1 MSTNTIANNEKKYFS
16 GNKFLF
22 YDFAT
27 YLFKKYKG
35 CRINGQPHYFNGEF
49 YQLLDINTLN
59 QITLA
64 ELPNLSIKQN
74 NEVFHK
80 LKALCSRN
88 VKDEAGSKY
97 IGVKN
102 GVFNLETKQLEPFSE
117 HLVITTTINTNY
129 DPNAQSDLLEC
140 FIRDVSDDKKDI
152 ENLLYEMIGYTL
164 YSNNKFGVA
173 FYLYSNGSNGKSSVM
188 HIINGL
194 VGDEHATSLSIKE
207 LTDKF
212 SKAHLYGSHLNLT
225 DDVDTDAIINN
236 TGILKSLITGERITA
251 QYKYGSPFD
260 FLPRTKF
267 ILAGNDL
274 FSTSDDSY
282 GFFRRL
288 IIVPMTRTFDNVS
301 HNKDPFILDKLNTEQ
316 VKSALLNKALNG
328 LLEAINNNGITEPE
342 ISKEYKA
349 QYRTDNSPIR
359 QFIAHS
365 EEQEVSLFL
374 GRTTTK
380 AYKNYKEWC
389 LENGFKAVNSN
400 KFGKQLKQMGYI
412 SKQFKMPII
421 NQNKRVYIKENDTTA
436 IYNDNCKFIKNIE

>member
-1 MSTNTIANNEKKYFS
+1 MSTNSISINEKKYFS

-27 YLFKKYKG
+27 YLYEKYKG
-35 CRINGQPHYFNGEF
+35 CQINGQPHYFNGEY
-49 YQLLDINTLN
+49 YQLLDISTLN
-59 QITLA
+59 QITLV

-80 LKALCSRN
+80 LKALCSQN
-88 VKDEAGSKY
+88 VKAEASSKY

-102 GVFNLETKQLEPFSE
+102 GVFNLETKRLEPFSE
-117 HLVITTTINTNY
+117 RLVITSKIDTNY
-129 DPNAQSDLLEC
+129 DPNAQSDLLES
-140 FIRDVSDDKKDI
+140 FIRDVSDDNKDI
-152 ENLLYEMIGYTL
+152 ESLLYQMVGYTL

-188 HIINGL
+188 HIINNL
-194 VGDEHATSLSIKE
+194 VGDEHVTSLSIKE

-212 SKAHLYGSHLNLT
+212 TKAHLYGSHLNLT

-236 TGILKSLITGERITA
+236 TGILKSLITGERINA
-251 QYKYGSPFD
+251 QLKYGSPFD
-260 FLPRTKF
+260 FVPRAKI
-267 ILAGNDL
+267 ILAGNEL
-274 FSTSDDSY
+274 FATSDDSY

-288 IIVPMTRTFDNVS
+288 IIVPMTRTFDNVN
-301 HNKDPFILDKLNTEQ
+301 HNKDPFVLEKLNNDN

-328 LLEAINNNGITEPE
+328 LMEAINDNGITEPK

-359 QFIAHS
+359 QFIVYS
-365 EEQEVSLFL
+365 EEQYISLFL
-374 GRTTTK
+374 GRTTSK

-389 LENGFKAVNSN
+389 LENGFKPVDSN
-400 KFGKQLKQMGYI
+400 KFGRELKRIGYS
-412 SKQFKMPII
+412 SKVSKLPRERKSIRFYT
-421 NQNKRVYIKENDTTA
+421 NSGDSTL
-436 IYNDNCKFIKNIE
+436 IYNDKGEFIKEI

>member
-1 MSTNTIANNEKKYFS
+1 MMNLVARNEKKYFS
-16 GNKFLF
+16 GSRFLF

-27 YLFKKYKG
+27 YLYRKYK
-35 CRINGQPHYFNGEF
+35 CCEINQQPHYFNGEF
-49 YQLLDINTLN
+49 YQLLDKNILN
-59 QITLA
+59 QITLT

-80 LKALCSRN
+80 LKALCSQN
-88 VKDEAGSKY
+88 IIQEAGSKY

-102 GVFNLETKQLEPFSE
+102 GVFNLETKQLEPFSQ
-117 HLVITTTINTNY
+117 HLVITSKIDTNY
-129 DPNAQSDLLEC
+129 KPTAQSDLLES
-140 FIRDVSDDKKDI
+140 FIRDVSDDNKDI
-152 ENLLYEMIGYTL
+152 EELLYQMIGYTL

-194 VGDEHATSLSIKE
+194 VGEEHTTSLSIKE

-236 TGILKSLITGERITA
+236 TGILKSLITGERINA
-251 QYKYGSPFD
+251 QIKYGSPFD
-260 FLPRTKF
+260 FVPRTKF

-274 FSTSDDSY
+274 FSTSDDSM

-288 IIVPMTRTFDNVS
+288 IIVPMTRTFDNISNV
-301 HNKDPFILDKLNTEQ
+301 KDPFILDKLNTDE

-328 LLEAINNNGITEPE
+328 LLEAINNKGITEPK

-359 QFIAHS
+359 QFVAHS
-365 EEQEVSLFL
+365 EEQEVPLFL

-380 AYKNYKEWC
+380 AYQNYKNWC
-389 LENGFKAVNSN
+389 LENGFKTVDSN
-400 KFGKQLKQMGYI
+400 KFGKQLKNIGFS
-412 SKQFKMPII
+412 SKVSKLPGERKSIRFYT
-421 NQNKRVYIKENDTTA
+421 NSSDTTL
-436 IYNDNCKFIKNIE
+436 IYNDKSEFIKEI

>member
-1 MSTNTIANNEKKYFS
+1 MSTNTISINEKKYFS

-27 YLFKKYKG
+27 YLYKKYKG
-35 CRINGQPHYFNGEF
+35 CQINGQPHYFNGEY

-59 QITLA
+59 QITLV

-88 VKDEAGSKY
+88 AKDEAGSKY

-117 HLVITTTINTNY
+117 HLVITSTINTNY
-129 DPNAQSDLLEC
+129 DPNAQSDLLES
-140 FIRDVSDDKKDI
+140 FIREISDDNKDI
-152 ENLLYEMIGYTL
+152 ETLLYQMVGYTL

-173 FYLYSNGSNGKSSVM
+173 FYLYSNGGSGKSSFM
-188 HIINGL
+188 HIINEL
-194 VGDEHATSLSIKE
+194 VGEEHTTSLSIKE

-236 TGILKSLITGERITA
+236 TGILKSLITGERINA
-251 QYKYGSPFD
+251 QLKYGSPFD
-260 FLPRTKF
+260 FVPRTKF

-288 IIVPMTRTFDNVS
+288 IIVPMTRTFDNISNV
-301 HNKDPFILDKLNTEQ
+301 KDPFILDKLNRDE

-328 LLEAINNNGITEPE
+328 LLEAISNKGITEPK

-359 QFIAHS
+359 QFVAHS

-380 AYKNYKEWC
+380 AYQNYKNWC
-389 LENGFKAVNSN
+389 LENGFKAVDSN

-421 NQNKRVYIKENDTTA
+421 NQNKRIYVKNDETTA
-436 IYNDNCKFIKNIE
+436 IYDDNNKFIKEIK

>member
-1 MSTNTIANNEKKYFS
+1 MSSNTISINEKKYFS

-27 YLFKKYKG
+27 YLYKKYKG
-35 CRINGQPHYFNGEF
+35 CQINGQPHYFNGEY
-49 YQLLDINTLN
+49 YQLLNINTLN
-59 QITLA
+59 QITLV

-80 LKALCSRN
+80 LKALCSQN
-88 VKDEAGSKY
+88 EIHEASSIY

-102 GVFNLETKQLEPFSE
+102 GVFNLETKRLEPFSE
-117 HLVITTTINTNY
+117 HLVITSKIDTNY
-129 DPNAQSDLLEC
+129 DPDAQSDLLKT
-140 FIRDVSDDKKDI
+140 FIQDISDDNIDI
-152 ENLLYEMIGYTL
+152 ENLLYQMIGYTL

-173 FYLYSNGSNGKSSVM
+173 FYLYSNGSNGKSSLM
-188 HIINGL
+188 HIIKGL
-194 VGDEHATSLSIKE
+194 VGKEHTTSLSIKE

-236 TGILKSLITGERITA
+236 TGVLKSLITGEHINA
-251 QYKYGSPFD
+251 QHKYGSPFD
-260 FLPRTKF
+260 FIPRTKF

-288 IIVPMTRTFDNVS
+288 IIVPMTRTFDNIS
-301 HNKDPFILDKLNTEQ
+301 NIKDPFILDKLNTDE

-328 LLEAINNNGITEPE
+328 LLEAINNKGITEPE

-359 QFIAHS
+359 QFVAHS

-380 AYKNYKEWC
+380 AYQNYKNWC

-412 SKQFKMPII
+412 SKQFKIPII
-421 NQNKRVYIKENDTTA
+421 NQNKRIYIKNDETTA
-436 IYNDNCKFIKNIE
+436 IYDDNNKFIKEIK

>member
-1 MSTNTIANNEKKYFS
+1 MANNPISINEKKYFS

-22 YDFAT
+22 YEFAT

-35 CRINGQPHYFNGEF
+35 CQINGQPHYFNGEY
-49 YQLLDINTLN
+49 YQLLDISTLN
-59 QITLA
+59 QITLV

-80 LKALCSRN
+80 LKALCSQN
-88 VKDEAGSKY
+88 VIQEAGSKY

-102 GVFNLETKQLEPFSE
+102 GVFNFETRLLETFSE
-117 HLVITTTINTNY
+117 HLVITSKIDTNY
-129 DPNAQSDLLEC
+129 DPNAQSDLLES
-140 FIRDVSDDKKDI
+140 FIRDVSDDSKDI
-152 ENLLYEMIGYTL
+152 EALLYQMIGYTL
-164 YSNNKFGVA
+164 YPNNKFGVA

-194 VGDEHATSLSIKE
+194 VGEEHATSLSIKE

-212 SKAHLYGSHLNLT
+212 SKAHLYASHLNLT

-236 TGILKSLITGERITA
+236 TGILKSLITGERINA
-251 QYKYGSPFD
+251 QLKYGSPFD
-260 FLPRTKF
+260 FVPRTKF
-267 ILAGNDL
+267 ILAGNEL
-274 FSTSDDSY
+274 FATSDDSY

-301 HNKDPFILDKLNTEQ
+301 HNKDPFILDKLNTDE

-328 LLEAINNNGITEPE
+328 LLEAINNNGITEPN

-349 QYRTDNSPIR
+349 QYRKDNSPIR
-359 QFIAHS
+359 QFIDYS
-365 EEQEVSLFL
+365 DEQFISLIL
-374 GRTTTK
+374 GRTVSK

-389 LENGFKAVNSN
+389 LDNGFKPVNSN
-400 KFGKQLKQMGYI
+400 RFGKQLRQIGYI
-412 SKQFKMPII
+412 SRQFKMPKI
-421 NQNKRVYIKENDTTA
+421 NQNKRVYVKENEMTA
-436 IYNDNCKFIKNIE
+436 IYDDTGKFVKELK

>member
-1 MSTNTIANNEKKYFS
+1 MSTNTISINEKKYFS

-22 YDFAT
+22 YNFAT
-27 YLFKKYKG
+27 YLYKKYKG
-35 CRINGQPHYFNGEF
+35 CQINGQPHYFNGEY
-49 YQLLDINTLN
+49 YQLLDISTLN
-59 QITLA
+59 QITLV

-80 LKALCSRN
+80 LKALCSQN
-88 VKDEAGSKY
+88 VKAEAGSKY

-117 HLVITTTINTNY
+117 HLVITSTINTNY
-129 DPNAQSDLLEC
+129 DPNAQSDLLES

-152 ENLLYEMIGYTL
+152 EALLYQMVGYTL

-173 FYLYSNGSNGKSSVM
+173 FYLYSNGSSGKSSFM
-188 HIINGL
+188 HIINEL
-194 VGDEHATSLSIKE
+194 VGEEHTTSLSIKE

-236 TGILKSLITGERITA
+236 TGILKSLITGERINA
-251 QYKYGSPFD
+251 QLKYGSPFD
-260 FLPRTKF
+260 FVPRTKF

-288 IIVPMTRTFDNVS
+288 IIVPMTRTFDNISNV
-301 HNKDPFILDKLNTEQ
+301 KDPFILDKLNTDE

-328 LLEAINNNGITEPE
+328 LLEAINNKGITEPK

-359 QFIAHS
+359 QFVAHS

-380 AYKNYKEWC
+380 AYQNYKNWC
-389 LENGFKAVNSN
+389 LENGFKAVDSN

-421 NQNKRVYIKENDTTA
+421 NQNKRIYVKNDETTA
-436 IYNDNCKFIKNIE
+436 IYDDNNRFIKEIK

>member
-1 MSTNTIANNEKKYFS
+1 MNLVAENEKEYFS
-16 GNKFLF
+16 GNRFLF
-22 YDFAT
+22 FDFAT
-27 YLFKKYKG
+27 YLYKKYK
-35 CRINGQPHYFNGEF
+35 CCEINQQPHYFNGEF
-49 YQLLDINTLN
+49 YQLLDINILN
-59 QITLA
+59 QITLM

-80 LKALCSRN
+80 LKVLCSQN
-88 VKDEAGSKY
+88 IIQEAGSQY

-117 HLVITTTINTNY
+117 HLVITSKIDTNY
-129 DPNAQSDLLEC
+129 KPTAQSDLLES
-140 FIRDVSDDKKDI
+140 FIRDVSDDNKDI
-152 ENLLYEMIGYTL
+152 EELLYQMIGYTL

-188 HIINGL
+188 RIINGL
-194 VGDEHATSLSIKE
+194 VGEEHTSSLSIKE

-236 TGILKSLITGERITA
+236 TGILKSLITGERINA
-251 QYKYGSPFD
+251 QVKYGSPFD
-260 FLPRTKF
+260 FVPRTKF

-274 FSTSDDSY
+274 FATSDDSM

-288 IIVPMTRTFDNVS
+288 IIVPMTRTFDNISNV
-301 HNKDPFILDKLNTEQ
+301 KDPFILDKLNTDE

-328 LLEAINNNGITEPE
+328 LLEAINNKGITEPE

-359 QFIAHS
+359 QFVAHS

-380 AYKNYKEWC
+380 AYQNYKNWC

-400 KFGKQLKQMGYI
+400 KFGKQLKQMGYM
-412 SKQFKMPII
+412 SKQFKLPII
-421 NQNKRVYIKENDTTA
+421 NQNKRIYVKNDETTA
-436 IYNDNCKFIKNIE
+436 IYDDNNKFIKEIK

>member
-1 MSTNTIANNEKKYFS
+1 MSTSSININENKYFS

-22 YDFAT
+22 YEFAI
-27 YLFKKYKG
+27 YLYKKYK
-35 CRINGQPHYFNGEF
+35 CCTINGQPHYFNGEY
-49 YQLLDINTLN
+49 YQLLDISTLN
-59 QITLA
+59 QITLV

-80 LKALCSRN
+80 LKALCSQN
-88 VKDEAGSKY
+88 VIQEAGSKY

-102 GVFNLETKQLEPFSE
+102 GVFNIETRRLQPFSE
-117 HLVITTTINTNY
+117 HLPITSTIDTNY
-129 DPNAQSDLLEC
+129 DPNAQSDLLES
-140 FIRDVSDDKKDI
+140 FIRDVSDDSKDI
-152 ENLLYEMIGYTL
+152 EKLLYQMIGYTL

-194 VGDEHATSLSIKE
+194 VGEEHATALSINE

-212 SKAHLYGSHLNLT
+212 SKAHLYSSHLNLT
-225 DDVDTDAIINN
+225 DDVDADAIINN
-236 TGILKSLITGERITA
+236 TGILKSLITGERINA
-251 QYKYGSPFD
+251 QLKYGAPFD
-260 FLPRTKF
+260 FVPRTKF
-267 ILAGNDL
+267 ILAGNEL
-274 FSTSDDSY
+274 FATSDDSY

-301 HNKDPFILDKLNTEQ
+301 HTKDPFILDKLNTDE

-328 LLEAINNNGITEPE
+328 LLEAINNKGITEPE

-359 QFIAHS
+359 QFVAHS

-374 GRTTTK
+374 GRTTSK
-380 AYKNYKEWC
+380 AYKNYKYWC
-389 LENGFKAVNSN
+389 LNNGFKVVDSN
-400 KFGKQLKQMGYI
+400 KFGKQLKQIGYS
-412 SKQFKMPII
+412 SKVTRIPDNRKTIRFYVNDSETTNIYNDKGE
-421 NQNKRVYIKENDTTA
+421 YIKE
-436 IYNDNCKFIKNIE
+436 I